1 MKHQWKT
8 TIPRSGFAITIA
20 TLALSSIL
28 SWGSTVQ
35 ALPPVDNT
43 GDNSNSTAMPDVDP
57 SEEANTGTQ
66 FTCVSQGD
74 GNVATVGQ
82 RPGGEP
88 IPVIIWTSASL
99 KYFGE
104 KFTPQSRCQIVTPKL
119 NAAVAESG
127 GSLKDV
133 VLMSGRVRNKTV
145 ICVVSVNDT
154 GCDGNNTLFTLNPD
168 NAKKPEEILTQMM
181 QISRE
186 GSSAGVIRE
195 TKGRVQVTLSD
206 LLPRKNKNN
215 RVPRQIRKKPAI
227 RNKSGGL

>member
-1 MKHQWKT
+1 MKHQLKT
-8 TIPRSGFAITIA
+8 AILVA
-20 TLALSSIL
+20 TLAISSIVAL
-28 SWGSTVQ
+28 GSSVQ
-35 ALPPVDNT
+35 ALPPLDN
-43 GDNSNSTAMPDVDP
+43 GNNKVNNSNSSPVADVDP

-88 IPVIIWTSASL
+88 IPVIIWTSASS
-99 KYFGE
+99 KHFGE

-133 VLMSGRVRNKTV
+133 VLMNGRVNKNTV
-145 ICVVSVNDT
+145 ICVVSANDT
-154 GCDGNNTLFTLNPD
+154 GCNGRNTLFTLKPE
-168 NAKKPEEILTQMM
+168 NAKKADQILAQII
-181 QISRE
+181 QISRK

-195 TKGRVQVTLSD
+195 TQGRVKVRLSD
-206 LLPRKNKNN
+206 LLTKKAN
-215 RVPRQIRKKPAI
+215 RSLRQTTKKPAVE
-227 RNKSGGL
+227 NNSGGL

>member
-1 MKHQWKT
+1 MKHQLKT
-8 TIPRSGFAITIA
+8 AILVT
-20 TLALSSIL
+20 TLAISSIVAL
-28 SWGSTVQ
+28 GSSVQ
-35 ALPPVDNT
+35 ALPPLDN
-43 GDNSNSTAMPDVDP
+43 GNNEVNNSNSSPVADVDP

-104 KFTPQSRCQIVTPKL
+104 KSTPQSRCQIVTPKL

-133 VLMSGRVRNKTV
+133 VLMNGRVNKNTV
-145 ICVVSVNDT
+145 ICVVSANDT
-154 GCDGNNTLFTLNPD
+154 GCNGRNTLFTLKPE
-168 NAKKPEEILTQMM
+168 NAKKADQILAQII
-181 QISRE
+181 QISRK

-195 TKGRVQVTLSD
+195 TQGRVKVRLSD
-206 LLPRKNKNN
+206 LLTKKAN
-215 RVPRQIRKKPAI
+215 RSLRQTTRKPAVE
-227 RNKSGGL
+227 NKSSGL

>member
-1 MKHQWKT
+1 MKHQLKT
-8 TIPRSGFAITIA
+8 AILVT
-20 TLALSSIL
+20 TLAISSIVAL
-28 SWGSTVQ
+28 GSSVQ
-35 ALPPVDNT
+35 ALPPVDN
-43 GDNSNSTAMPDVDP
+43 GNNKVNNSNSSPVADVDP

-88 IPVIIWTSASL
+88 IPVIIWTSASS
-99 KYFGE
+99 KYFGQ

-133 VLMSGRVRNKTV
+133 VLMNGRVNNNTV
-145 ICVVSVNDT
+145 ICVVSANDT
-154 GCDGNNTLFTLNPD
+154 GCNGRNTLFTLKPE
-168 NAKKPEEILTQMM
+168 NAKKADQILAQII
-181 QISRE
+181 QISRK

-195 TKGRVQVTLSD
+195 TQGRVKVRLSD
-206 LLPRKNKNN
+206 LLTNN
-215 RVPRQIRKKPAI
+215 VNRSLRQTTRKPAVE
-227 RNKSGGL
+227 NKSSGL

>member
-1 MKHQWKT
+1 MKHQLKT
-8 TIPRSGFAITIA
+8 AILVA
-20 TLALSSIL
+20 TLAISSIVAL
-28 SWGSTVQ
+28 GSSVQ
-35 ALPPVDNT
+35 ALPPLDN
-43 GDNSNSTAMPDVDP
+43 GNNEVNNSNSSPVADVDP

-104 KFTPQSRCQIVTPKL
+104 KSTPQSRCQIVTPKL

-133 VLMSGRVRNKTV
+133 VLMNGRVNKNTV
-145 ICVVSVNDT
+145 ICVVSASDT
-154 GCDGNNTLFTLNPD
+154 GCDGTNTLFTLNPK
-168 NAKKPEEILTQMM
+168 NAKRSEEILAQMM
-181 QISRE
+181 QLSRE

-195 TKGRVQVTLSD
+195 TKGRVQVRLND
-206 LLPRKNKNN
+206 LLTKKAN
-215 RVPRQIRKKPAI
+215 RSLRQTTKKPAVE
-227 RNKSGGL
+227 NKSSGL

>member
-1 MKHQWKT
+1 MKHQLKT
-8 TIPRSGFAITIA
+8 AILVA
-20 TLALSSIL
+20 TLAISSIVAL
-28 SWGSTVQ
+28 GSSVQ
-35 ALPPVDNT
+35 ALPPLDN
-43 GDNSNSTAMPDVDP
+43 GNNEVNNSNSSPVADVDP

-88 IPVIIWTSASL
+88 IPVIIWTSASS
-99 KYFGE
+99 KHFGE

>member
-1 MKHQWKT
+1 MKHQLKT
-8 TIPRSGFAITIA
+8 AILVA
-20 TLALSSIL
+20 TLAISSIVAL
-28 SWGSTVQ
+28 GSSVQ
-35 ALPPVDNT
+35 ALPPLDN
-43 GDNSNSTAMPDVDP
+43 GNNKVNNSNSSPVADVDP

-88 IPVIIWTSASL
+88 IPVIIWTSASS
-99 KYFGE
+99 KHFGE

-133 VLMSGRVRNKTV
+133 VLMNGRVNKNTV
-145 ICVVSVNDT
+145 ICVVSANDT
-154 GCDGNNTLFTLNPD
+154 GCNGRNTLFTLKPE
-168 NAKKPEEILTQMM
+168 NAKKADQILAQII
-181 QISRE
+181 QISRK

-195 TKGRVQVTLSD
+195 TQGRVKVRLSD
-206 LLPRKNKNN
+206 LLTKKAN
-215 RVPRQIRKKPAI
+215 RSLRQTTKKPAVE
-227 RNKSGGL
+227 NKSSGL

>member
-1 MKHQWKT
+1 MKHQLKT
-8 TIPRSGFAITIA
+8 AILVA
-20 TLALSSIL
+20 TLAISSIVAL
-28 SWGSTVQ
+28 GSSVQ
-35 ALPPVDNT
+35 ALPPLDN
-43 GDNSNSTAMPDVDP
+43 GNNEVNNSNSSPVADVDP

-88 IPVIIWTSASL
+88 IPVIIWTSASS
-99 KYFGE
+99 KHFGE

-133 VLMSGRVRNKTV
+133 VLMNGRVNKNTV
-145 ICVVSVNDT
+145 ICVVSANDT
-154 GCDGNNTLFTLNPD
+154 GCNGRNTLFTLKPE
-168 NAKKPEEILTQMM
+168 NAKKADQILAQII
-181 QISRE
+181 QISRK

-195 TKGRVQVTLSD
+195 TQGRVKVRLSD
-206 LLPRKNKNN
+206 LLTKKANRSDRKSVGRE
-215 RVPRQIRKKPAI
+215 RV
-227 RNKSGGL
+227 

>member
-1 MKHQWKT
+1 MKHQLKT
-8 TIPRSGFAITIA
+8 AILVA
-20 TLALSSIL
+20 TLAISSIVAL
-28 SWGSTVQ
+28 GSSVQ
-35 ALPPVDNT
+35 ALPPLDN
-43 GDNSNSTAMPDVDP
+43 GNNKVNNSNSSPVADVDP

-88 IPVIIWTSASL
+88 IPVIIWTSASS

-133 VLMSGRVRNKTV
+133 VLMNGRVNKNTV
-145 ICVVSVNDT
+145 ICVVSANDT
-154 GCDGNNTLFTLNPD
+154 GCNGRNTLFTLKPE
-168 NAKKPEEILTQMM
+168 NAKKADQILAQII
-181 QISRE
+181 QISRK

-195 TKGRVQVTLSD
+195 TQGRVKVRLSD
-206 LLPRKNKNN
+206 LLTNN
-215 RVPRQIRKKPAI
+215 VNRSLRQTTRKPAVE
-227 RNKSGGL
+227 NNSGGL